1 MTVNVGTFDQIA
13 RLVGVALIAFAL
25 TVVGLR

>member
-1 MTVNVGTFDQIA
+1 MTVNVGTFAIA